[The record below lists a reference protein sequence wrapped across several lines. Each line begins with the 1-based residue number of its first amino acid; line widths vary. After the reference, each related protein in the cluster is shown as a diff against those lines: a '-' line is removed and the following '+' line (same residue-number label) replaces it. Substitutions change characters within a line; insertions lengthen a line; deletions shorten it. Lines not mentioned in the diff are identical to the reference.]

1 MEADPWC
8 RPRRPGAAC
17 ACDACQ
23 TCTAASWI
31 SRRGSGGVAAGD
43 GLGGPCCEAAAPVR
57 TEQRPGNGPGTARA
71 GQGNG
76 GRAQDR
82 GGRVEGTAE
91 APQLLHPGA
100 HASHRSSSVSTGG
113 TYQQVQSRREFRQ
126 CCGSAAAGLVA
137 TRVCT
142 GYGARRVTRDAARRC
157 TSLQLHVA
165 CVTAAG
171 ARPEQVRPRST
182 SSGTAAR
189 HSTAC
194 PRRMHAGLPPP
205 AVVAVT
211 GVTPGE
217 HAGSLAPQCA
227 CSRDCQCG
235 LPVCMYPMR
244 DGIP

>member
-1 MEADPWC
+1 MIASCTRLCGYGTRLCGHAALWVRATEADPWC
-8 RPRRPGAAC
+8 RPRGPGAAC

-57 TEQRPGNGPGTARA
+57 TEQRPGNGPGTARERRELA
-71 GQGNG
+71 KGTVSAHRTG
-76 GRAQDR
+76 

-100 HASHRSSSVSTGG
+100 HASHRSRSVNTGG

-171 ARPEQVRPRST
+171 ARPEHVRPRSRNR
-182 SSGTAAR
+182 GTAAR
-189 HSTAC
+189 HSTAS
-194 PRRMHAGLPPP
+194 RVSQAHACW
-205 AVVAVT
+205 AAS
-211 GVTPGE
+211 PGR
-217 HAGSLAPQCA
+217 G
-227 CSRDCQCG
+227 CG
-235 LPVCMYPMR
+235 DR
-244 DGIP
+244 GDAW